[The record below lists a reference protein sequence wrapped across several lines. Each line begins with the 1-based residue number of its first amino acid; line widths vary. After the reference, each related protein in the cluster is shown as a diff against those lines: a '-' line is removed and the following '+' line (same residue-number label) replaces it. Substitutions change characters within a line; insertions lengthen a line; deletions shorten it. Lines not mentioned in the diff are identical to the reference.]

1 MLFGLFNPSQHSA
14 LLFSDVIFCY
24 QHQEKESIANKQYGI
39 CVTGLSPEK
48 IKLFCLIA
56 TCR

>member
-39 CVTGLSPEK
+39 CVTIHTKNFLTVKSK
-48 IKLFCLIA
+48 
-56 TCR
+56 